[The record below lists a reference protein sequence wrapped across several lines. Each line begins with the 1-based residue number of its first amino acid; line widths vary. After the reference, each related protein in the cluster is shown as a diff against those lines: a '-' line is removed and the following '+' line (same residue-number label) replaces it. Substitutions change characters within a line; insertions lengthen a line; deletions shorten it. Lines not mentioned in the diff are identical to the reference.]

1 MNQQGHRRGWRQGR
15 GRARSHA
22 AIPGCAGA
30 GGSASEQGYLLP
42 LACGGSLLLLLSC
55 LSLQSLIWGRQLD
68 GRGAWQQRR
77 ADDRF
82 GAAAQSLA
90 LAFNDSHQCLLALP
104 SSVWPRDTAMPAG
117 CTAPIDPAPLWL
129 LPQQGGPV
137 RLVSWTPPPQGSALA
152 LDAAAGELTL
162 AEAQP
167 QGSVA
172 LQRRFRLL
180 LAGEPPRVS
189 GVQELDR

>member
-1 MNQQGHRRGWRQGR
+1 M
-15 GRARSHA
+15 
-22 AIPGCAGA
+22 PGFVGA
-30 GGSASEQGYLLP
+30 GFRASEQGYLLP

-68 GRGAWQQRR
+68 GRGAWQQRQ

-90 LAFNDSHQCLLALP
+90 LALNTSHHCLLALP
-104 SSVWPRDTAMPAG
+104 SSDWPRGEAMPAG
-117 CTAPIDPAPLWL
+117 CAAPIDPAPLWL
-129 LPQQGGPV
+129 LPQPGGDV
-137 RLVSWTPPPQGSALA
+137 RLVSWTPPPQGSTLA
-152 LDAAAGELTL
+152 TTVAVGALTL
-162 AEAQP
+162 AAAP
-167 QGSVA
+167 TSGSVA